1 VYEDPDPKLI
11 ERCRQGDRA
20 AFADLVALYQR
31 PVFNAAFWILHRVED
46 ASDVTQAVFL
56 RVWERFDEY
65 DAQYRFFSWIYRIAV
80 NEALNLR
87 RRTEREDELDEDF
100 DLPDGGIG
108 NPESRLIEAQLE
120 QRVQRALQR
129 MTGSDRAV
137 LMLRHYSECSY
148 EEIGQILELDEKTVK
163 SRLFEA
169 RRRLQSQLADLR
181 VNSRA

>member
-56 RVWERFDEY
+56 RVWERFDDY

-100 DLPDGGIG
+100 DLPDGGNG

-129 MTGSDRAV
+129 MSAHDRAV

-148 EEIGQILELDEKTVK
+148 QEIGQILELDEKTVK

-181 VNSRA
+181 VN